1 MLKINQR
8 AGGLRFASPGRM
20 ERQRGD
26 AAPAFPLRHQAG
38 NGTKKKE
45 GNVVALPPT
54 AVADVSWL
62 RRHVKLY
69 LNEAY
74 DAH

>member
-8 AGGLRFASPGRM
+8 AGGLRFASLG
-20 ERQRGD
+20 GD
-26 AAPAFPLRHQAG
+26 GTNEEATPLRRSRSAIRLETG
-38 NGTKKKE
+38 KNRR
-45 GNVVALPPT
+45 NVAVLAPT
-54 AVADVSWL
+54 AVADVSLL
-62 RRHVKLY
+62 RRHFKLY